1 MRKERFVSG
10 VGKTN
15 VDMLYGGMPR
25 VPLEGEEIYA
35 ASFSLQLGGGY
46 PATLINLG
54 RLGVPA
60 TVQTFLGKDMFSRFA
75 RDQYVLCGVEPMNLY
90 DGESIPVTLSSAII
104 TPRDRAFI
112 SYTNPFPITDAILEA
127 VYTSSLGADVVLIDE
142 QFLPIYPDLKKRGSI
157 LVYDTGWRDDMSEES
172 MKFVLEL
179 TDWYIPNA
187 REAMKVTGSSTPRE
201 AAQRLRRYL
210 DVPVVKMDKDGCML
224 ISNDKEILI
233 PDCENIRCVDSTGAG
248 DAFLAG
254 FVYGLYHR
262 ASPEIC
268 AIYGNITGAS
278 CVTGVGCLTNWVHE
292 HELLKKMEEL
302 KSRIEAFPS

>member
-1 MRKERFVSG
+1 MRKDRFVCG

-35 ASFSLQLGGGY
+35 GSFSLQLGGGY

-60 TVQTFLGKDMFSRFA
+60 RVQTFLGADMFSSFA

-90 DGESIPVTLSSAII
+90 DGDSIPVNLTSAVI

-112 SYTNPFPITDAILEA
+112 SYTDPFPITDAILEA

-172 MKFVLEL
+172 MKSVLKL

-187 REAMKVTGSSTPRE
+187 REAMKVTGASTPQE
-201 AAQRLRRYL
+201 AACRLRRYL
-210 DVPVVKMDKDGCML
+210 DVPVVKLDKDGCML
-224 ISNDKEILI
+224 ISSGREILI
-233 PDCENIRCVDSTGAG
+233 PACPDIRCIDSTGAG

-254 FVYGLYHR
+254 FVYGLYHK
-262 ASPEIC
+262 AKPEIC
-268 AIYGNITGAS
+268 AAYGNITGAR
-278 CVTGVGCLTNWVHE
+278 CVTGMGCLTEWVHE
-292 HELLKKMEEL
+292 QELLKAVEAL
-302 KSRIEAFPS
+302 KNGMRNLG